1 MAFNV
6 TEILDSSI
14 GVGNI
19 TLGNVLYFAIALI
32 IGVIVAKVVSINA
45 RRLLAERLPKNE
57 SELLTKLIYYII
69 ILWAFVIALPQLSFD
84 LSGLLVAG
92 GVAGLV
98 IGFASQSVVS
108 NLISGLF
115 LMFEQPI
122 KLGDNVN
129 IAGING
135 IVEDIRVLSTVLKT
149 YDGIYVRIPNEKAFT
164 SNITNYVNN
173 PARRFTY
180 QIPIRYKDDVD
191 AAIRITKEVIAA
203 HPFAL
208 KNPAPMVFLD
218 SIGDRGLNLDVRIW
232 TPAWKWWDVRID
244 LLLKIRQALEAN
256 GIDVPLPQRI
266 LWFADD
272 LGIKNPSAEGY
283 EIIGRD
289 EIE

>member
-115 LMFEQPI
+115 LMFERPI

-135 IVEDIRVLSTVLKT
+135 IVEDIRVLSTALKT

-218 SIGDRGLNLDVRIW
+218 SIGD
-232 TPAWKWWDVRID
+232 
-244 LLLKIRQALEAN
+244 
-256 GIDVPLPQRI
+256 
-266 LWFADD
+266 
-272 LGIKNPSAEGY
+272 
-283 EIIGRD
+283 
-289 EIE
+289 